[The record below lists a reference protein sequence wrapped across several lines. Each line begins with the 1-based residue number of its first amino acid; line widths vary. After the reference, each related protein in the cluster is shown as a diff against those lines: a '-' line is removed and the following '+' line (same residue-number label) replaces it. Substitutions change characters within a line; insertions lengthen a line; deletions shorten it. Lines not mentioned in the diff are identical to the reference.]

1 MNFLQLFNKK
11 NIIGAHRGARRI
23 APENTLRALDA
34 SLGRSDFIEV
44 DVQLSKDRVAVI
56 IHDDTLERTT
66 DVKSLAMFSSR
77 EPYSVSDFTYEE
89 LLSLDYGSWFD
100 RYEPLLTLEGV
111 LKFIREK
118 KVFVNIEIKDMHH
131 YFSDEEVVSKIITVI
146 QMFGV
151 DEFVMLS
158 SFRDEYLPLCKEKLP
173 SVPTALLVENEH
185 PKNLLK
191 YLKSLQVDAYNM
203 DDTLVEAELVS
214 RLKKS
219 GFIVNVYTVN
229 DNIRAKELFAMGVN
243 AVFRDI

>member
-1 MNFLQLFNKK
+1 
-11 NIIGAHRGARRI
+11 
-23 APENTLRALDA
+23 
-34 SLGRSDFIEV
+34 
-44 DVQLSKDRVAVI
+44 
-56 IHDDTLERTT
+56 
-66 DVKSLAMFSSR
+66 MFSSR